1 MNPSHSYSP
10 SNTPSYTHTPPAPV
24 TPWNDFND
32 AQAQQG
38 AFDLIPRGSLVA
50 VRMSLKPGGFDD
62 FSQGWT
68 GGYATQSLETG
79 AVYLAAEF
87 IVTAGPFA
95 KRKLWSNIGLHS
107 AKGAMWGQMGR
118 AFIRAALNSARRV
131 APQDHSAQANEAR
144 RIGSFAELDGLE
156 FLARV
161 DVEKDNRGDERNVIK
176 LIIEPDHKDYGAHM
190 AQMMPVTQTA
200 QLTQSSPHMMQPTQP
215 TLPVP
220 SAPTAAAPGK
230 PAWAQ

>member
-1 MNPSHSYSP
+1 MNPS
-10 SNTPSYTHTPPAPV
+10 YTSTPPAPV
-24 TPWNDFND
+24 TSWNDFND

-38 AFDLIPRGSLVA
+38 AYDLIPKGSLVA

-68 GGYATQSLETG
+68 GGYATQSLESG

-161 DVEKDNRGDERNVIK
+161 DVEKDGRGDERNVIK

-190 AQMMPVTQTA
+190 THLMPVPQTAQMTQHMA
-200 QLTQSSPHMMQPTQP
+200 QLTQSTQP

>member
-1 MNPSHSYSP
+1 MNPSHSSY
-10 SNTPSYTHTPPAPV
+10 TPSYTHTPPASV

-190 AQMMPVTQTA
+190 AQHMTQA
-200 QLTQSSPHMMQPTQP
+200 SQPTLP
-215 TLPVP
+215 ALPVP